1 MILQVTIIYKS
12 IRTRK
17 KKKKKQEKKKKKCQF
32 FIMSDLMDNKR
43 PK

>member
-17 KKKKKQEKKKKKCQF
+17 KKKKKQKKCQF